1 MIDRKY
7 IEHLIEEHF
16 KGTDKFLVELKLS
29 PANKIDV
36 FMDGLNGISIKDCV
50 QMSRH
55 IESSLNR
62 EENDFEL
69 NVSSPGAEQPFRVQ
83 KQYFKN
89 VGKKVKIVTHTGETL
104 QGILKSSNEN
114 SIEIENTEKQKKE
127 IGKGKILVTQKINL
141 ELDKVK
147 EASVILS
154 FK

>member
-1 MIDRKY
+1 MINRNY
-7 IEHLIEEHF
+7 IEHLIAEHLL
-16 KGTDKFLVELKLS
+16 GTDKFLVELKLS

-36 FMDGLNGISIKDCV
+36 FIDGLNGISIRDCV

-62 EENDFEL
+62 EETDFEL
-69 NVSSPGAEQPFRVQ
+69 NVSSPGAEQPFKVKQQYQ
-83 KQYFKN
+83 KN
-89 VGKKVKIVTHTGETL
+89 IGKTVKIVTNNGEIV
-104 QGILKSSNEN
+104 QGILKNTSEN
-114 SIEIENTEKQKKE
+114 SLQIEKTEKHKKE
-127 IGKGKILVTQKINL
+127 IGKGKILVTENINL